1 MTTMRLRPD
10 LEDALR
16 SLPGVQAVSV
26 VTSALGVPTEV
37 HVLAAPGKSAKQVVR
52 DVQSMAMTAL
62 EIDIDRRIVSV
73 VQIGGEVGAPASV
86 PATSLAA
93 DRNEV
98 QEVDDL
104 DAMTEPSPP
113 VIRPLVQ
120 RISLTS
126 TRTGSAATVVIRVG
140 DDEFTGEVSGTGS
153 SASRPWVVAEAT
165 LQAMG
170 ELIGASCEVESAQVI
185 ACGPREVAVVV
196 LALQVPRFGEHVL
209 TGSALVR
216 TYADDAV
223 VRAVLDALNRHLA
236 G

>member
-16 SLPGVQAVSV
+16 ALPGVQAVSV

-37 HVLAAPGKSAKQVVR
+37 HVLASPGKSPKQVVR
-52 DVQSMAMTAL
+52 DVQSMAMTAF

-73 VQIGGEVGAPASV
+73 VQIGTQDGAPAAEQV
-86 PATSLAA
+86 TALGADVNEVDELDAMADPATSI
-93 DRNEV
+93 
-98 QEVDDL
+98 
-104 DAMTEPSPP
+104 
-113 VIRPLVQ
+113 IRPIVQ

-126 TRTGSAATVVIRVG
+126 TRTSSTASVVIRMG
-140 DDEFTGEVSGTGS
+140 SDEFSGEVTGAG
-153 SASRPWVVAEAT
+153 SAGARAWVVAEAT
-165 LQAMG
+165 VQAMG
-170 ELIGASCEVESAQVI
+170 ELIGAGCEVESAQVVTS
-185 ACGPREVAVVV
+185 GSREVAVVV
-196 LALQVPRFGEHVL
+196 LSLQVPRVGEHVL

-223 VRAVLDALNRHLA
+223 VRAVLDALNRHLT